1 MVCLLHEKACKG
13 TTKNAHGQIF
23 LEKNVFLYKK
33 VRFLKIAI
41 SFPSLIPCRIS
52 PTDDRETTERTPTQ
66 LPVTKKCCFLRLLLN
81 QVVLIPKKVDSFPK
95 IVDLSISQ
103 QNHPITLKTFKTPK
117 TFPLKICTSA
127 NFVVPLHREP
137 ALGMSALGLYSRVRE
152 LAATMLNH
160 STQHYTTLNNA
171 AGEG

>member
-1 MVCLLHEKACKG
+1 MVCLLHEKARKG

-23 LEKNVFLYKK
+23 FEKNIFFDKK

-66 LPVTKKCCFLRLLLN
+66 LPVSKKCYFLRLLLN
-81 QVVLIPKKVDSFPK
+81 QVVLIPKKVDLIPKKVDSFPE

-117 TFPLKICTSA
+117 TF
-127 NFVVPLHREP
+127 
-137 ALGMSALGLYSRVRE
+137 
-152 LAATMLNH
+152 
-160 STQHYTTLNNA
+160 STQNLHIRKFCSTFA
-171 AGEG
+171 P